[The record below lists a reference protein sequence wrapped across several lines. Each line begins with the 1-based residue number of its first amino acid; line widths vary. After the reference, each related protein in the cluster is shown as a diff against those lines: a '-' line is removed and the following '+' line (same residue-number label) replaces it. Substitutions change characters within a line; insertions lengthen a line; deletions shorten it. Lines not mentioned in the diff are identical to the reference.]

1 MRKYWV
7 RLLTALILAAALL
20 VGCGSA
26 NTDPEDLTGKWT
38 AEHEEGASSYMTA
51 TINSTSIHVYFY
63 TPDGDTSAL
72 YWSGTYVA
80 PTEPTEDGCE
90 YTWTS
95 EANHDETD
103 KALLASSDD
112 TKQFTY
118 KDGDLSFPI
127 SMMGVQSTI
136 HMKRSTDQ
144 TSASE
149 DNSSSDNS
157 SSYASETAPDN
168 NTETASESVSD
179 AVADSA
185 DDASNDTTESDTA
198 SVPSISSDVND
209 AGLELGRY
217 GLFVHNSQYSDNYYI
232 EYAAEITNTGENY
245 AVEFPKLQV
254 TFENE
259 DGAIATTDTQTGFYV
274 MPGDTVVLSSQISVP
289 KDSINENTRYG
300 FTASGQDSVKASS
313 LQIPK
318 SSDFSITN
326 VNESTSDGD
335 TRITGKLSYTYS
347 QSINDMIAITALG
360 FRGDDIVGIATTYI
374 DAPPAGQETAFQIGS
389 SAFPDHDDLQV
400 YAQVW

>member
-1 MRKYWV
+1 MRKYWARV
-7 RLLTALILAAALL
+7 MAALILAVTLL
-20 VGCGSA
+20 AGCGA
-26 NTDPEDLTGKWT
+26 AKAEPADLTGIWV
-38 AEHEEGASSYMTA
+38 AEHETDASSYMTA
-51 TINSTSIHVYFY
+51 TIDSDSIHVYFY
-63 TPDGDTSAL
+63 TPDGETSAL

-80 PTEPTEDGCE
+80 PTEPTEEGAE

-136 HMKRSTDQ
+136 HMKRSSDETA
-144 TSASE
+144 ASE
-149 DNSSSDNS
+149 DNSRSDNS
-157 SSYASETAPDN
+157 SDTSETASDSK
-168 NTETASESVSD
+168 TETASESVSD
-179 AVADSA
+179 AVADST
-185 DDASNDTTESDTA
+185 DEASNDTTESDSA

-209 AGLELGRY
+209 ADLELGRH

-232 EYAAEITNTGENY
+232 EYAAEITNTGKNY

-259 DGAIATTDTQTGFYV
+259 DGAIAATDTQTGFYV

-318 SSDFSITN
+318 SSDFNITN

-374 DAPPAGQETAFQIGS
+374 DAPPAGKETAFEIDS